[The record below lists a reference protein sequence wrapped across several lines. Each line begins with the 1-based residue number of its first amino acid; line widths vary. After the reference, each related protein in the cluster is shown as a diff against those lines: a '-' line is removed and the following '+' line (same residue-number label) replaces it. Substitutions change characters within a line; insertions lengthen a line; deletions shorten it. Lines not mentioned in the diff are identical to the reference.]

1 MLLSLLLLILKLLFL
16 LILFMLLIL
25 LLFFF
30 LLFMFLLI
38 ILLLM
43 IRWHAEAYLL
53 AVLICIFSGTWP
65 YVKLLTML
73 LTWFTPKTTISL
85 EWRSWALEW
94 LDILGKWSLLDCYIM
109 VRSASFCCC
118 CCCCC
123 CCCYCHFR

>member
-1 MLLSLLLLILKLLFL
+1 
-16 LILFMLLIL
+16 
-25 LLFFF
+25 
-30 LLFMFLLI
+30 
-38 ILLLM
+38 M

-73 LTWFTPKTTISL
+73 LTWFTPTTTISL

-109 VRSASFCCC
+109 VRRINIVVVFLLLSFSLNNNLLMAS
-118 CCCCC
+118 
-123 CCCYCHFR
+123 CYILC